1 MFRRVVPSSSSS
13 SAQNED
19 MHRRVPSSSPLI
31 SDDYIPR
38 TVEHIFINYRLRRVG
53 LLRAFGTD
61 VGTLY
66 NLCDPG
72 YKEDLSLYGYPD
84 GTWDVQE
91 ACMVLPPNLPE
102 PAVGINLARDRMR
115 AIDWVTLVAE
125 HCDSWLLSLAFFFS
139 VGLSRDDRD
148 SLFERINDLP
158 TLAEKV
164 KEYYPGQLIQSRIQQ
179 ANLEN

>member
-1 MFRRVVPSSSSS
+1 MFRRVVPSSSS
-13 SAQNED
+13 AQNGD
-19 MHRRVPSSSPLI
+19 MHRRVTSSSPLI

-53 LLRAFGTD
+53 LLRAFGT
-61 VGTLY
+61 
-66 NLCDPG
+66 G

-139 VGLSRDDRD
+139 VGLSRDDRG

-164 KEYYPGQLIQSRIQQ
+164 KEYYPGQLNQSRIQQ

>member
-13 SAQNED
+13 SSAQNGD

-61 VGTLY
+61 AGTLY

-72 YKEDLSLYGYPD
+72 YKENLSLYGYPD

-91 ACMVLPPNLPE
+91 ACMSNSVRTSPSKVFTPFGGGPRICPGYE
-102 PAVGINLARDRMR
+102 LARV
-115 AIDWVTLVAE
+115 AISVFLHHLVTSLSWVHEEQDKMV
-125 HCDSWLLSLAFFFS
+125 FFPTTRTQKRYPII
-139 VGLSRDDRD
+139 VKRRDGGLSA
-148 SLFERINDLP
+148 
-158 TLAEKV
+158 T
-164 KEYYPGQLIQSRIQQ
+164 
-179 ANLEN
+179 